1 MHSIVH
7 LKLCFDLDGKRF
19 KTRSGDTVRLID
31 LLDEAVTRMEAQ
43 LRERISSGS
52 ANISEDEVHKTACIL
67 GYGAVKYFDL
77 RRNPTSNYIFSYDR
91 MLDTKVRRFLPFP
104 ILLVNYHMFCLP
116 YVGYIRFSWNFRG
129 ILQFICFM
137 LTHDL
142 SLSYQRRKQITI
154 SI

>member
-1 MHSIVH
+1 MVH
-7 LKLCFDLDGKRF
+7 LKLLFDVDGKRF

-52 ANISEDEVHKTACIL
+52 ANISEDEVHKAACIL

-91 MLDTKVRRFLPFP
+91 MLDTKVRRFLPFSM
-104 ILLVNYHMFCLP
+104 LLVDLRMVCLP
-116 YVGYIRFSWNFRG
+116 YVSFLLFTWNFRG
-129 ILQFICFM
+129 ILQFICCM
-137 LTHDL
+137 LMHDL
-142 SLSYQRRKQITI
+142 SLSYRRRKQTTM